1 MSGVKDGF
9 VVAWGLFFGIFVI
22 AIFWDCGLD
31 LLVCLLVVVLGGVV
45 FVDLDPGC
53 FFVCFIVFYFGVV
66 VESFFLIVFFFWL
79 SFVVF
84 LVLGWLLF
92 WIEFVIFCLRG

>member
-53 FFVCFIVFYFGVV
+53 FFVCFIVYLFWGCGGV
-66 VESFFLIVFFFWL
+66 FFFIVFFF
-79 SFVVF
+79 FV
-84 LVLGWLLF
+84 
-92 WIEFVIFCLRG
+92 